1 MPLLSKE
8 NIEKANKK
16 FRKLEFCLDACDDF
30 LIMGDPE
37 DELIALVE
45 SVGYQVITVQ
55 LHNIN
60 PDLRGTPVIVNVS
73 GTPCASYHVAWADQ
87 IFDHPEQKFL
97 VVFYIEEAE
106 PRAINA
112 LKSIIEAHDIQG
124 RRADNFF
131 VGVVCRDANKKIQST
146 ILPLLTR
153 INWID

>member
-45 SVGYQVITVQ
+45 SVGYQVITVP
-55 LHNIN
+55 LHNID
-60 PDLRGTPVIVNVS
+60 PDLRGIQEIIYVS
-73 GTPCASYHVAWADQ
+73 GRPVVNPHVAWADP
-87 IFDHPEQKFL
+87 IFEHPEQQFL
-97 VVFYIEEAE
+97 VVFYIEEAD

-112 LKSIIEAHDIQG
+112 LKSIIEDHDIQG
-124 RRADNFF
+124 KHADNFF
-131 VGVVCRDANKKIQST
+131 VGVVSNKEIQST

-153 INWID
+153 IDWI